1 MMWIVSNVCVVGGER
16 EPVLYEACHLS
27 QERVYLG
34 RVRPVSASPRSWTR
48 VRDKVW
54 CSASLTFLLLAWQ
67 VKQLITATKYRKWRA
82 SFRKARQPGHLPAPV
97 THSALPLRPPSGRP
111 LSGDSVESKPN
122 HGAWLYISSLWI
134 IFTSILLYCCI
145 YVYLWIPSNYRIIAA
160 A

>member
-1 MMWIVSNVCVVGGER
+1 VWWVREGEASVR
-16 EPVLYEACHLS
+16 ESPFYMR
-27 QERVYLG
+27 RVTWAKREFILAEWDWS
-34 RVRPVSASPRSWTR
+34 RPDRNHQLEFVT
-48 VRDKVW
+48 VW

-82 SFRKARQPGHLPAPV
+82 SFRKARQPGHSPAPV

-122 HGAWLYISSLWI
+122 HGAWLYKSSLWI
-134 IFTSILLYCCI
+134 IPTSILLYFCI

-160 A
+160 V